1 MGILHKQKQEKI
13 GHYLQT
19 FPFGEKNIRNQR
31 SESDKMEWELWCQF
45 ILAGKGSV
53 LMFNRGDYII
63 YGTSGVCQVEDIT
76 TMNMQGIPRDRL
88 YYVLNPSS
96 QRGGKIYI
104 PVDNQKTLMRRILTQ
119 EEAARLIDTIPE
131 IEELWITNEKM
142 REEKYKE
149 CMRSGDC
156 REWIKIIK
164 TLYMRKMQRS
174 AQGKKI
180 TSTDEKYLKM
190 AEDYLYSELEIPL
203 EIPKSQMEQYI
214 TVRMEQLMA
223 RQA

>member
-1 MGILHKQKQEKI
+1 
-13 GHYLQT
+13 
-19 FPFGEKNIRNQR
+19 
-31 SESDKMEWELWCQF
+31 
-45 ILAGKGSV
+45 
-53 LMFNRGDYII
+53 MFERGDYII

-96 QRGGKIYI
+96 QKGGRIYT

-119 EEAARLIDTIPE
+119 EEAAHLIDTIPE
-131 IEELWITNEKM
+131 IEELWISNEKL

-156 REWIKIIK
+156 RQWVRIIK
-164 TLYMRKMQRS
+164 TLYLRKLERS

-180 TSTDEKYLKM
+180 TSTDEKYLRM

-203 EIPKSQMEQYI
+203 EIPKAEMEQYI
-214 TVRMEQLMA
+214 TRRMEQL
-223 RQA
+223 QAAGA